1 MKRKALGYY
10 DYTVILT
17 YCGMLFAFYGIMK
30 VVDGEYWNAMVCLML
45 AGTCDMF
52 DGSVARTK
60 KRSPNEKRFGI
71 QIDSLSDLI
80 SFGVLPGLFVYQ
92 IARDI
97 PLAEL
102 IASLYV
108 LSALIRLAYFNVLE
122 EDRQNQTAEKRKKF
136 MGLPVTTAAIVLP
149 FVYVIYD
156 FHLINSVV
164 YFPVLLAVMGV
175 GFLSPIEIKK
185 PAALMKICI
194 LILGILELVGM
205 AYLAGYN
212 TK

>member
-1 MKRKALGYY
+1 M
-10 DYTVILT
+10 
-17 YCGMLFAFYGIMK
+17 
-30 VVDGEYWNAMVCLML
+30 
-45 AGTCDMF
+45 
-52 DGSVARTK
+52 
-60 KRSPNEKRFGI
+60 
-71 QIDSLSDLI
+71 
-80 SFGVLPGLFVYQ
+80 
-92 IARDI
+92 
-97 PLAEL
+97 
-102 IASLYV
+102 

-156 FHLINSVV
+156 FHLVSSVV
-164 YFPVLLAVMGV
+164 YFPVLLAAMGV

-185 PAALMKICI
+185 PAAMVKICI